1 LGAKD
6 RTANAKNGK
15 PFCDI
20 FTFHK
25 ADPSL
30 WKLVE
35 PQVKKLRTLL
45 WSVLLVP
52 IVFMYDPAKPEM
64 SPIAS
69 LDEAVTTASENIVSN
84 IRTGRHL
91 GFDTYAYPGD
101 DAMLAWRD
109 EDVPYEWVGYYL
121 PAPCHKS
128 ESWSGKRETLAGM
141 GWGMAVIYVGQQ
153 VWNGVPGRPV
163 VKTKYVTKRVKA
175 TVRRN
180 GHRVTR
186 YVRKR
191 VPVRV
196 VIQPRVQRG
205 TSCGTQLVG
214 APRGAM
220 EARDAAQQAES
231 EGFPRGSVIFLDIER
246 MDKVPSR
253 MRDYYVAW
261 TKGVLADGRY
271 KPGFYVHDHNAKIV
285 FNDVAGVYLNAGL
298 RESPAFWVAGAR
310 GFSED
315 KAPHEVGHSFANV
328 WQGMLDVVQ
337 THNGVKLPIDVNVSS
352 VPSPST
358 FGVLA
363 TD

>member
-1 LGAKD
+1 VLKI
-6 RTANAKNGK
+6 R
-15 PFCDI
+15 
-20 FTFHK
+20 
-25 ADPSL
+25 
-30 WKLVE
+30 KL
-35 PQVKKLRTLL
+35 LL
-45 WSVLLVP
+45 SALLVP
-52 IVFMYDPAKPEM
+52 IAVTYDPAAPES

-69 LDEAVTTASENIVSN
+69 IDDAVTTASENIVSN
-84 IRTGRHL
+84 IRSGRHL

-101 DAMLAWRD
+101 DAMLAWRH

-128 ESWSGKRETLAGM
+128 DSWSGKRATLADM

-153 VWNGVPGRPV
+153 VWRGVPGRPV
-163 VKTKYVTKRVKA
+163 VRTKYVTKRLKT

-180 GHRVTR
+180 GKRLTR
-186 YVRKR
+186 YVKKR

-196 VIQPRVQRG
+196 VVQPRVQRG
-205 TSCGTQLVG
+205 SSCGTQLVG
-214 APRGAM
+214 APRGAV
-220 EARDAAQQAES
+220 DAADAIRQAQD
-231 EGFPRGSVIFLDIER
+231 EGFPRGTVVFLDIER

-261 TKGVLADGRY
+261 TKGVLANGRY
-271 KPGFYVHDHNAKIV
+271 KPGFYVHDHNAKLV
-285 FNDVAGVYLNAGL
+285 FNDVANVYLNAGL
-298 RESPAFWVAGAR
+298 RNSPAFWVASGR

-328 WQGMLDVVQ
+328 WQGVLDVVQ
-337 THNGVKLPIDVNVSS
+337 THNGVRLPIDVNVAS